1 MSRPGAIG
9 IALGNVPLQDQ
20 LCEILSLHAGR
31 EVRACRTDAELEVL
45 LAGCVLD
52 GVVLGPRLVGLQRR
66 VLPAVERAGCRQ
78 RCWCPRPPSR
88 RTRPGWPESRT
99 CGCCQIRSGSLS
111 SARHLCRRVPQC
123 CSGRCNQ
130 PSLIVC

>member
-1 MSRPGAIG
+1 VRRPGAIG

-45 LAGCVLD
+45 LAGHVLD

-66 VLPAVERAGCRQ
+66 VLPAVERAGVPAALLVPTTSLEAHAARLAGVWNVRVLPDAIGITELFAALVPEKGAAHARQ
-78 RCWCPRPPSR
+78 RAVFR
-88 RTRPGWPESRT
+88 G
-99 CGCCQIRSGSLS
+99 
-111 SARHLCRRVPQC
+111 
-123 CSGRCNQ
+123 GR
-130 PSLIVC
+130 